1 METIGVREPGRIR
14 RWMYRSGRPNRLA
27 AALNRV
33 TVWAGETGWFRSRL
47 ITLEVRG
54 RRTGR
59 PITLPLVPV
68 VHDGHRY
75 LVAMLGERTGW
86 VANVR
91 AAGGRAVI
99 RSGGWECVRL
109 VEVEPELRPPILAAY
124 LRVAPGARPHIP
136 VDRHADPAAFAA
148 IAAGVPVFQICAD
161 HGVADPS

>member
-1 METIGVREPGRIR
+1 MDIEVRRPGRFR
-14 RWMYRSGRPNRLA
+14 RWMYRTGRPNRLA
-27 AALNRV
+27 HALNRV
-33 TVWAGETGWFRSRL
+33 DVWIGATGWLGNRL
-47 ITLEVRG
+47 VTLEVPG

-59 PITLPLVPV
+59 PVTVPLVPA

-109 VEVEPELRPPILAAY
+109 VEVAPELRPPILAAY
-124 LRVAPGARPHIP
+124 LKVAPGARPHIP

-148 IAAGVPVFQICAD
+148 IAADIPVFLIRAD
-161 HGVADPS
+161 VPEPS